1 MHNQV
6 LNSENFYA
14 FLECS
19 WKIAI
24 IALAL
29 SILFLIEGLP
39 E

>member
-1 MHNQV
+1 MHNQI

-19 WKIAI
+19 WKIVI

-39 E
+39 K

>member
-1 MHNQV
+1 MYNQI
-6 LNSENFYA
+6 LNSETFYA

-19 WKIAI
+19 WKIVI
-24 IALAL
+24 ITLAL